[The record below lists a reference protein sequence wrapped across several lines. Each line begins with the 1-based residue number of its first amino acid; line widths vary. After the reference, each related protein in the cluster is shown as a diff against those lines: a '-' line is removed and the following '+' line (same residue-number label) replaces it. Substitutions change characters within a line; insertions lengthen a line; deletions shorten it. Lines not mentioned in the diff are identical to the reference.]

1 MTHPTKIA
9 TCSYC
14 GTRTAFVLA
23 GQTAHKL
30 TCSACGAPLDQMEMV
45 SAATLQGQA
54 AAGAVAVVPPPAA
67 RRSSAQSDKSP
78 SAEKRTGGVFGVGL
92 AWIDE
97 RSGAASS
104 QNDDDDDDDDDDD
117 PKDRKSKGSKSSGK
131 KSKKKKKR
139 RKSLAQRFLDDAA
152 DAIEDIFD

>member
-54 AAGAVAVVPPPAA
+54 AAGTLAVVPPPAA

-104 QNDDDDDDDDDDD
+104 QNDDDDDDDDD

-131 KSKKKKKR
+131 KSKKKKR
-139 RKSLAQRFLDDAA
+139 RKSLAQRLLDDAA

>member
-54 AAGAVAVVPPPAA
+54 AAGTVAVVPPPAA
-67 RRSSAQSDKSP
+67 RRSRAQSDKSP

-104 QNDDDDDDDDDDD
+104 QNDDDDDDDDD

-131 KSKKKKKR
+131 KSKKKKC